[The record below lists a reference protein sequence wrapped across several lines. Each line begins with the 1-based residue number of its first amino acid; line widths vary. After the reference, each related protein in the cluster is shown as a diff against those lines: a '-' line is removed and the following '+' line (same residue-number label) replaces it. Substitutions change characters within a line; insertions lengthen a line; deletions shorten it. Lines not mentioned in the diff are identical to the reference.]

1 MCKAVEKL
9 HKGLWKHNEA
19 SFKEQCHSEFSSTKV
34 REEGVEHD
42 DILMCAHI
50 IMNVYWDDWKNMNI
64 IETEEMP

>member
-50 IMNVYWDDWKNMNI
+50 IMNVY
-64 IETEEMP
+64 